1 MEEIRINEET
11 VKIEESNEVRNIE
24 LPDSE
29 LIQFMEKDKINEIEE
44 VNVDS
49 TNVTANEE
57 NTLIEQPKRRNNY
70 TGERQKIS
78 EYRDLMY
85 QRYID
90 TCVIQS
96 VERENKNGDIY
107 ACAYKDELKIKIHVE
122 EMDLYLPLSVRKL
135 EGSQLIAAKVRG
147 LRRMVGSTV
156 SYLVTSIDEENEVV
170 YASRKRALEILR
182 KARPHNVNDIVLAK
196 VIDVNDYY
204 AVTEFDGQIGT
215 IGKRDISNS
224 RVYRIQDYFEIG
236 DEVNLKILKL
246 DEEGCFLSRKELE
259 EDIFDKYIIDK
270 KYYSE
275 RGVYIATIKELSEKL
290 IYLELRRGLTIAC
303 NYPVKRN
310 INLEIGKEI
319 TVLLR
324 KIDKEKKQLSGR
336 IFR

>member
-1 MEEIRINEET
+1 MEEIRVNEESIKIDET
-11 VKIEESNEVRNIE
+11 NKAGELGPQDSKLMQFIESEGINKIEEESI
-24 LPDSE
+24 
-29 LIQFMEKDKINEIEE
+29 
-44 VNVDS
+44 DS
-49 TNVTANEE
+49 TNRVTNE
-57 NTLIEQPKRRNNY
+57 EQPKRRNNY
-70 TGERQKIS
+70 NGERQKIS

-96 VERENKNGDIY
+96 VERENKDGDIY
-107 ACAYKDELKIKIHVE
+107 ACAYKDGLKIKIHVE

-135 EGSQLIAAKVRG
+135 EGSQFIAAKVRG
-147 LRRMVGSTV
+147 LRRMVGATI
-156 SYLVTSIDEENEVV
+156 SYLVTSIDDENEVV

-182 KARPHNVNDIVLAK
+182 KARPHNINDIVLAK

-204 AVTEFDGQIGT
+204 AVIEFDGQIGT
-215 IGKRDISNS
+215 VGKRDISNS

-236 DEVNLKILKL
+236 DEVNLKIIKL

-275 RGVYIATIKELSEKL
+275 RGVYIAKIKELSEKL

-310 INLEIGKEI
+310 IKLEIGKEI

-324 KIDKEKKQLSGR
+324 KIDKDKKQLSGR
-336 IFR
+336 IF